1 MLVLLVPAL
10 AAVFPELMRE
20 VADLV
25 LAELVGVVVA
35 AGLWVTAIR
44 PRLEVTEAGVVVCN
58 WFRTI
63 RPAWDEIE
71 RFDCGQHLVVIQ
83 ATGTVTS
90 VVALPA
96 PGIRR
101 NLLGSPGPTDVLA
114 GRLNERLAST
124 RGSGGPVPAISLAT
138 AEGRRGIRS
147 LAALAAA
154 ATIGYGLVRAL
165 VFRH

>member
-1 MLVLLVPAL
+1 
-10 AAVFPELMRE
+10 
-20 VADLV
+20 
-25 LAELVGVVVA
+25 
-35 AGLWVTAIR
+35 
-44 PRLEVTEAGVVVCN
+44 
-58 WFRTI
+58 
-63 RPAWDEIE
+63 
-71 RFDCGQHLVVIQ
+71 
-83 ATGTVTS
+83 
-90 VVALPA
+90 
-96 PGIRR
+96 
-101 NLLGSPGPTDVLA
+101 LGSPGPTDVLA